1 MGTSLTMLS
10 PLGRH
15 HVLQFDRTLFARIG
29 RALIGAASQNTGS
42 SNSQSSHTCA
52 LEELTTRNVRHKNQ
66 PHNLFCMPPS
76 LFCGACFSYIIPP
89 PRNSLSSGF
98 WHLFPPDA
106 EKQER
111 PRENRKFRQARQKGP
126 LHSIPYSGPFCS
138 PLFSFILNMSC
149 FHLLSAHVP
158 LSSAP
163 VPLLP
168 PASARQTK
176 KPH

>member
-1 MGTSLTMLS
+1 APITFLWSL
-10 PLGRH
+10 
-15 HVLQFDRTLFARIG
+15 LF
-29 RALIGAASQNTGS
+29 LYNT
-42 SNSQSSHTCA
+42 
-52 LEELTTRNVRHKNQ
+52 
-66 PHNLFCMPPS
+66 
-76 LFCGACFSYIIPP
+76 P

-149 FHLLSAHVP
+149 FHLLSARP
-158 LSSAP
+158 SP
-163 VPLLP
+163 LP

-176 KPH
+176 NPN